1 MFSNKLRLFFIAI
14 YAGYVLLALFLYGIP
29 SNASE
34 AGAIFVVPGLASAFL
49 YFFYSSLASRAKT
62 FGTKKPPRL

>member
-34 AGAIFVVPGLASAFL
+34 AGAIFVVPGLAATFL
-49 YFFYSSLASRAKT
+49 YFFYNGLSQR
-62 FGTKKPPRL
+62 R